1 MTDLSVRIGKSTF
14 KNPVFSASGT
24 FGYGIEY
31 SDFFDI
37 SRLGAV
43 IVKGLSI
50 EPVKG
55 NPGPRIFETAS
66 GMVNAIGLQNIG
78 VKNFVSE
85 ILPILRSLDATVIA
99 NVYGKMEEEYAAVAA
114 ILDDAEGVEGLE
126 LNISCPNVKKGG
138 IVFGQDPI
146 AASKVVQA
154 VKRETD
160 KTIIVKLSPNV
171 SDITEIAGAVEEG
184 GADGISLI
192 NTLLG
197 MVIDLDRKKSILGNV
212 MGGLSGPA
220 IKPVALRMV
229 YQVAQRVSVPVIGI
243 GGIMNERDALEFM
256 LAGATAIQV
265 GTANFINPRIS
276 EEILDGIKAYF
287 DREQIERV
295 GDFTGTLKT

>member
-1 MTDLSVRIGKSTF
+1 MTDLSIRIGKSEF

-55 NPGPRIFETAS
+55 NPGPRIFETPS
-66 GMVNAIGLQNIG
+66 GMMNAIGLQNIG
-78 VKNFVSE
+78 VKNFVE
-85 ILPILRSLDATVIA
+85 EMLPLLRRSKATVIV
-99 NVYGKMEEEYAAVAA
+99 NVYGKMEEEYAAVASV
-114 ILDDAEGVEGLE
+114 LDDAEGVEGLE

-138 IVFGQDPI
+138 IVFGQDPE
-146 AASKVVQA
+146 AAAKVVQA
-154 VKRETD
+154 VKRATG

-171 SDITEIAGAVEEG
+171 SDITEIAVAVEDA

-197 MVIDLDRKKSILGNV
+197 MVIDLDNKKSILGNV

-229 YQVAQRVSVPVIGI
+229 YQVSQRVKIPVIGI

-265 GTANFINPRIS
+265 GTANFINPRAS
-276 EEILDGIKAYF
+276 AEILDGIQSYF
-287 DREQIERV
+287 ERESIEKV
-295 GDFTGTLKT
+295 SDFTGTLKT

>member
-1 MTDLSVRIGKSTF
+1 MIDLSVCIGKSTF

-24 FGYGIEY
+24 FGYGVEY

-66 GMVNAIGLQNIG
+66 GMLNAIGLQNIG

-85 ILPILRSLDATVIA
+85 ILPHLRRLDATVIA

-138 IVFGQDPI
+138 IVFGQDPL

-154 VKRETD
+154 VKKETD

-171 SDITEIAGAVEEG
+171 SDITEIAAAVEDA

-197 MVIDLDRKKSILGNV
+197 MVIDLDKKKSILGNV

-229 YQVAQRVSVPVIGI
+229 YQVSQRVSVPVIGI

-276 EEILDGIKAYF
+276 EEILDGIQSYF
-287 DREQIERV
+287 DREEIERV
-295 GDFTGTLKT
+295 ADFTGTLKT

>member
-1 MTDLSVRIGKSTF
+1 MIDLSVRIGKSTF

-24 FGYGIEY
+24 FGYGVEY

-66 GMVNAIGLQNIG
+66 GMLNAIGLQNIG

-85 ILPILRSLDATVIA
+85 ILPQLRRLDATVIA

-138 IVFGQDPI
+138 IVFGQDPL

-154 VKRETD
+154 VKKATD

-171 SDITEIAGAVEEG
+171 SDITEIAAAVEDAG
-184 GADGISLI
+184 VDGISLI

-197 MVIDLDRKKSILGNV
+197 MVIDLDKKKSILGNV

-229 YQVAQRVSVPVIGI
+229 YQVSQRVGVPVIGI

-276 EEILDGIKAYF
+276 EEILDGIQSYF
-287 DREQIERV
+287 DREEIERV
-295 GDFTGTLKT
+295 ADFTGTLKT